1 MMKMR
6 EENMNVIRLNVES
19 VASIDSLLWTGSYH
33 MLAEKLVPITVKLT
47 TNWLQLDRAN
57 HCESF
62 HMNEIA
68 SCTVLSNDE
77 IDRRPYS
84 TRCLKTKDLSISEN
98 GAGLRLIIY
107 SNSMNSENDVSG
119 GKSRHH
125 RQIIELLIDI
135 HTDYG
140 DNMNEAQLFQSKIS
154 SLIHT
159 GHSNTKPVLIIL
171 NPKSG
176 KGQAQREFENKIK
189 PILDDCNVKYHLLIT
204 KHARHASEFIESNSD
219 LANSYSALATVS
231 GDGLLNEVLNGF
243 VKMVENSEYKHIPI
257 PLSIIPGGS
266 GNGLA
271 HSINSLYLNGN
282 KSTNSLLDCTFHMI
296 KGQPKKMDIVRIT
309 SPTKVYYSFLSFG
322 WGLMSDVDIESERLR
337 FLGEPR
343 FTIWSIFRSF
353 MLRTYPGELYYLPFD
368 NQNGNKEPIPP
379 LDTPI
384 TDKQW
389 VVVKDKFVL
398 VYAAYQ
404 KYLNSTCKFA
414 PDAEL
419 DDQTIYL
426 LYIREGVSFF
436 QIIRFLLALEDG
448 SHTEIS
454 YVQFIPVRAFRL
466 LPANS
471 NDIVTVDGEVIQCS
485 PIQAEVVPGMASILL
500 RNCS

>member
-1 MMKMR
+1 
-6 EENMNVIRLNVES
+6 
-19 VASIDSLLWTGSYH
+19 
-33 MLAEKLVPITVKLT
+33 
-47 TNWLQLDRAN
+47 
-57 HCESF
+57 
-62 HMNEIA
+62 
-68 SCTVLSNDE
+68 
-77 IDRRPYS
+77 
-84 TRCLKTKDLSISEN
+84 
-98 GAGLRLIIY
+98 
-107 SNSMNSENDVSG
+107 
-119 GKSRHH
+119 
-125 RQIIELLIDI
+125 
-135 HTDYG
+135 
-140 DNMNEAQLFQSKIS
+140 
-154 SLIHT
+154 
-159 GHSNTKPVLIIL
+159 
-171 NPKSG
+171 
-176 KGQAQREFENKIK
+176 
-189 PILDDCNVKYHLLIT
+189 
-204 KHARHASEFIESNSD
+204 
-219 LANSYSALATVS
+219 
-231 GDGLLNEVLNGF
+231 
-243 VKMVENSEYKHIPI
+243 
-257 PLSIIPGGS
+257 
-266 GNGLA
+266 
-271 HSINSLYLNGN
+271 
-282 KSTNSLLDCTFHMI
+282 
-296 KGQPKKMDIVRIT
+296 MDIVRIT